1 LCWLAA
7 TKGGAGSIDGS
18 DHNSVWWCH
27 GCKKWFAEVGTK
39 QIESERSGR
48 YSLQIV

>member
-18 DHNSVWWCH
+18 APNSVWWCH
-27 GCKKWFAEVGTK
+27 GRKKWFAGVGTN
-39 QIESERSGR
+39 QIEGEGSGR
-48 YSLQIV
+48 HSLQIV